1 MKQIIIN
8 DKNLKETDMDRE
20 VVRVKALIFNS
31 KGKILLAHNNNTY
44 QLPGGHKEEN
54 ETTDQCIIREIKEET
69 GIDLEVTEGPF
80 MSIVTYDHDYFGTG
94 KKVLS
99 SIYYYRFFSDEEP
112 NMSETKYDELELAT
126 DFNLFYVNFADFDS
140 FLQKS
145 IDDGSID
152 KNIGRE
158 MLYVFSEYNNLFGG
172 IE

>member
-54 ETTDQCIIREIKEET
+54 ETTDQCIVREIKEET

-112 NMSETKYDELELAT
+112 NIEEARYDKLELET
-126 DFNLFYVNFADFDS
+126 DFNLFYVNFATFDE
-140 FLQKS
+140 FLQKN
-145 IDDGSID
+145 IDEGTMD

-158 MLYVFSEYNNLFGG
+158 MLYVFSEYNDMFGG
-172 IE
+172 TE